1 MNSTEYTKLLNEF
14 RKLNAK
20 MNGITKQLRRM
31 RVIFE
36 GPELSAVSKFD
47 IATVDDLMQLV
58 EENNLKPIRYTH
70 GKK

>member
-1 MNSTEYTKLLNEF
+1 MNSIEYTKLLNEF

-31 RVIFE
+31 RVILE
-36 GPELSAVSKFD
+36 GPELSVVSKFD